1 MYKELTDYYRLNG
14 ISALDFSCSHFSGC
28 SQKFPKEFTTAKEAF
43 VSSEYVSHKLPR
55 LVFVSLDSGSAEK
68 GPALKT
74 LESVRIWEEEK
85 EDVLSLP
92 KNKHWFRTHELAY
105 TILRNFQ
112 QGMRLDEA
120 RHYFAHINSAKCC
133 ENKPGRE
140 QASKILFDNC
150 RQFIP
155 GELEI
160 LDPDIIITQGKW
172 GKLAI
177 NGAFLELV
185 TPDYIPK
192 TLQEI
197 KLLIINAHPV
207 IWIETYHPRYG
218 GFHTINKP
226 HYSLYEQVIREFIS
240 GQSTFSYKIKSEY
253 MSIPKP
259 AKQDDK
265 NITKVTRLR
274 KKEEGP
280 MENRLDR
287 KVTGYLELI
296 EYPDFPAEEFPTKA
310 DCDGYIYMSMKQL
323 CNISEA
329 YDRGH
334 DRSSACDAFG
344 GDNGDIPVQPDRQAW
359 KWIQPGHKRK
369 KFVLISAVE
378 KYFHEV
384 GIEWK

>member
-1 MYKELTDYYRLNG
+1 MYKELTDYYRLYG
-14 ISALDFSCSHFSGC
+14 ISALDFSCPHFSSC
-28 SQKFPKEFTTAKEAF
+28 SQRFPKKFTTAKEAF
-43 VSSEYVSHKLPR
+43 VSSEYGSHKLPR
-55 LVFVSLDSGSAEK
+55 MVFVSLDSGSAEND
-68 GPALKT
+68 PVLKT
-74 LESVRIWEEEK
+74 LESVRTWEEEK
-85 EDVLSLP
+85 EDILSLP

-105 TILRNFQ
+105 TILRNFHP
-112 QGMRLDEA
+112 GMRIDEA

-133 ENKPGRE
+133 ENKPGRD
-140 QASKILFDNC
+140 QASQILFENC
-150 RQFIP
+150 RQFIS

-177 NGAFLELV
+177 NRAFPEIIS
-185 TPDYIPK
+185 PDYIPK

-197 KLLIINAHPV
+197 KLFIINTHPV
-207 IWIETYHPRYG
+207 LWIETYHPRYS
-218 GFHTINKP
+218 GFHTTNRP

-240 GQSTFSYKIKSEY
+240 GQSTFSYKTKTEY
-253 MSIPKP
+253 RTIPKL
-259 AKQDDK
+259 AKKVDTN
-265 NITKVTRLR
+265 NIRTKRLN
-274 KKEEGP
+274 KKEEDI
-280 MENRLDR
+280 MENRLNR
-287 KVTGYLELI
+287 KVTGYQELL
-296 EYPDFPAEEFPTKA
+296 EYPDYPAAEFPTKA

-329 YDRGH
+329 HGQKRPP
-334 DRSSACDAFG
+334 ACNAFG

-359 KWIQPGHKRK
+359 IWKQPGHRIK